1 MNTRKVYVVISSE
14 EDIYFEQA
22 LLSAWSCR
30 YHNHDT
36 DISVLCDD
44 RTYEYITASYDPEY
58 LKAVFDHITLVDV
71 PAKLK
76 PVERSRWIKTSVR
89 NLIGGDFLFVDTDT
103 IICGSL
109 SEIEQIDADIA
120 AAYDLNCPLK
130 RHPGGEGFRKLA
142 ENTFDC
148 MMGEDSEYYNSGVVY
163 VKDTDAAHKF
173 YQKWHYLW
181 KQGLKRGVV
190 RDQNAMYKA
199 ADELPIGE
207 LPGIY
212 NCQVLG
218 SIQHLADAKIVHFF
232 NAKWNSNEMSP
243 FFGRRM
249 YEEIK
254 RYRIITKETQE
265 LTLRCK
271 SSFVSP
277 SVVISN
283 DDVGIWFGS
292 TFEKLRILYRD
303 HKILYKLA
311 DLESRLVLRI
321 LNKFSRK
328 NAGGGVKKD
337 SVLIPLMYEVAA

>member
-1 MNTRKVYVVISSE
+1 MNTRIVYVVISSE

-58 LKAVFDHITLVDV
+58 LKAVIDHITLVDV

-148 MMGEDSEYYNSGVVY
+148 MMGKDTEYYNSGVVY
-163 VKDTDAAHKF
+163 V
-173 YQKWHYLW
+173 
-181 KQGLKRGVV
+181 
-190 RDQNAMYKA
+190 
-199 ADELPIGE
+199 
-207 LPGIY
+207 
-212 NCQVLG
+212 
-218 SIQHLADAKIVHFF
+218 
-232 NAKWNSNEMSP
+232 
-243 FFGRRM
+243 
-249 YEEIK
+249 
-254 RYRIITKETQE
+254 
-265 LTLRCK
+265 
-271 SSFVSP
+271 
-277 SVVISN
+277 
-283 DDVGIWFGS
+283 
-292 TFEKLRILYRD
+292 
-303 HKILYKLA
+303 
-311 DLESRLVLRI
+311 
-321 LNKFSRK
+321 
-328 NAGGGVKKD
+328 KD